1 MNRYRHD
8 WIAYTSEVLICWE
21 VQIRPDGT
29 TRRQMVRLMVIG
41 EVTSDN
47 IRAIP
52 LRLLSVANPDN
63 YPTWSSPEVDVQ
75 PPEDVPAPPQSG
87 EVAEAW
93 RARQPVRLP
102 RVRIGPRDKGES
114 VEDFYR
120 RVADAYRTLASD
132 DGKPT
137 TALANVAGVNKNT
150 AARWVHEAR
159 RRGYLEPTTRGK
171 VKSKVEM
178 KEEGQSE

>member
-1 MNRYRHD
+1 MNRYRYD
-8 WIAYTSEVLICWE
+8 WVAYTSEVLLCWE

-47 IRAIP
+47 VRAIP
-52 LRLLSVANPDN
+52 VRLFSVANPDN
-63 YPTWSSPEVDVQ
+63 YPTWKHEVGLPDLASG
-75 PPEDVPAPPQSG
+75 VPAPPQHR
-87 EVAEAW
+87 EVIDAW
-93 RARQPVRLP
+93 QARRPVRLP
-102 RVRIGPRDKGES
+102 KVRIGPRGKGES

-120 RVADAYRTLASD
+120 RVANAYRILAGE

-159 RRGYLEPTTRGK
+159 KRGYLEPTTRGK
-171 VKSKVEM
+171 VTR
-178 KEEGQSE
+178 